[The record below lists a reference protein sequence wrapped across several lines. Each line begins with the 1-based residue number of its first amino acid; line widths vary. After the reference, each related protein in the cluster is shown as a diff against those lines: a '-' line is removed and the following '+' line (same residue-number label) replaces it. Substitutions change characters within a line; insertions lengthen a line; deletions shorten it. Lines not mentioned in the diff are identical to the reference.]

1 MLTTSLLSRSLAQT
15 SPRDL
20 ARAQNSRLIH
30 ALQPAPRVRF
40 EGEASGRAEA
50 VGDGTGEPDDSNDD
64 EAGVRTVFAHRAGVN
79 AITVD
84 KFEGR

>member
-1 MLTTSLLSRSLAQT
+1 MLTTALFSRSLAQT

-40 EGEASGRAEA
+40 EDEAPERAEA
-50 VGDGTGEPDDSNDD
+50 VGDGTGVLGDSDDD
-64 EAGVRTVFAHRAGVN
+64 EVGGRTSFAHRAGVN